1 MENEGIEAVP
11 QKKIVVK
18 KLTMG
23 QVAECME
30 QTIGKPLNGFEY
42 MVYGIPK
49 PFLAA
54 AIDGYEAME
63 YEQLPEAVKLFE
75 QVNPTV
81 FADIPKVIIQVDAET
96 PV

>member
-1 MENEGIEAVP
+1 MPDVEAQEDMP
-11 QKKIVVK
+11 RNKIIVK

-81 FADIPKVIIQVDAET
+81 FRDIPKVIVQVET
-96 PV
+96 EE